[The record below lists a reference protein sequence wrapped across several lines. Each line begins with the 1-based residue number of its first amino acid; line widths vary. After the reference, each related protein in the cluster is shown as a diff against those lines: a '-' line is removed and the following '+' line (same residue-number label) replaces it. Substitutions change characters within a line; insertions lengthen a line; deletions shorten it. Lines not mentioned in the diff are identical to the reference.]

1 MRSSEPRV
9 SILPKPTPSLVKAV
23 ESAGGLVVELSKETQ
38 GIIVDFAAA
47 PSDLSTA
54 LESYPQISW
63 VQLPSAGIEAFSS
76 SISTHQDITW
86 TSAKGVYAKPVA
98 EHALALTLA
107 LLRQLPQRAKATSW
121 GSPAGISLH
130 GLNVMI
136 IGAGGVALEILRLM
150 KAFDTN
156 VTMIRRQ
163 AIDVVGADRTFNLA
177 ELEHELPTTD
187 VLIVAAA
194 LTPGTRSIIAAKE
207 LDLLPDTSIIV
218 NIARGGLIDTSAL
231 TDALQNKT
239 IAGAALDVTD
249 PEPLPDGHPLWA
261 HENALITP
269 HSADTME
276 MIVPL
281 LAERVHEN
289 VKNLCNDLQL
299 VGLVDAEAGY

>member
-1 MRSSEPRV
+1 MHSSAPRV
-9 SILPKPTPSLVKAV
+9 SILPKPTPTLVSAI
-23 ESAGGLVVELSKETQ
+23 ESAGGSVIDLSEETQ
-38 GIIVDFAAA
+38 GIIVDFAAV
-47 PSDLSTA
+47 PRDLSEA
-54 LESYPQISW
+54 LENYPQITW

-76 SISTHQDITW
+76 SIAAHQDIIW
-86 TSAKGVYAKPVA
+86 TSAKGAYAKPVA

-107 LLRQLPQRAKATSW
+107 LLRQLPQRVRATSW
-121 GSPAGISLH
+121 GKPAGISLH

-163 AIDVVGADRTFNLA
+163 VIDVPGADRTFNLA
-177 ELEHELPTTD
+177 ELERELPATD

-194 LTPGTRSIIAAKE
+194 LTPGTRSIIAARE
-207 LDLLPDTSIIV
+207 LELLPDTSIIV
-218 NIARGGLIDTSAL
+218 NIARGGLIDTQAL
-231 TDALQNKT
+231 THALQNKT

-249 PEPLPDGHPLWA
+249 PEPLPVGHPLWSQD
-261 HENALITP
+261 NALITP

-289 VKNLCNDLQL
+289 VKNLGNDRQL